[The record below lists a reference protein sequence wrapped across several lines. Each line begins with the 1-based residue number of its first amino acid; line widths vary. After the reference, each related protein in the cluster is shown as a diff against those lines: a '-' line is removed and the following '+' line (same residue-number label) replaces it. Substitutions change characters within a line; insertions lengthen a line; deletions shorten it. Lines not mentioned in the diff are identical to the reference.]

1 MKFSKGVRG
10 FFLRMCGFQQTP
22 AIDAAGFKVL
32 AEKEPVL
39 VLGMHGLDP
48 KLPGQQV
55 RGTLS
60 GLAGIVREI
69 PKDRAIVAHCA

>member
-10 FFLRMCGFQQTP
+10 VFLRMCGFKQTP
-22 AIDAAGFKVL
+22 AIDAAGFKAL
-32 AEKEPVL
+32 AEKESVL

-48 KLPGQQV
+48 QLPGQQL
-55 RGTLS
+55 RGSLTGLS
-60 GLAGIVREI
+60 EIVREI